1 MSNNPPPQFPQG
13 QYPQQPYGQQPY
25 GQQLYGGQY
34 PPQMPPARKRK
45 KWPWILGGIILL
57 FVAMVGGCVALIGG
71 AANEID
77 KEMNREVIVTYR
89 VTGTGTGSITWT
101 DKDFNM
107 AQETDAPLPWEKQV
121 TVSGFGKIASLTVT
135 NSSDD
140 GATSTCEIVVDG
152 EVKYTQT
159 AKGPFASANCS
170 GSVG

>member
-25 GQQLYGGQY
+25 GQQPYGGQY

>member
-13 QYPQQPYGQQPY
+13 QYPQQPYGQQP
-25 GQQLYGGQY
+25 YGGQY